1 MKVIDIAPRDIY
13 FLIEFSLAELQKL
26 RMVSTLLMSK
36 PEQTQEESEALDFLD
51 NFFTEV
57 DELLKETGNVTQSIS
72 KRSKL

>member
-26 RMVSTLLMSK
+26 RIVSTLLMSK
-36 PEQTQEESEALDFLD
+36 PEQTPEETEALDFLD

-57 DELLKETGNVTQSIS
+57 DEILKETGDVSKSIS